1 MTEDEWVKD
10 AYGEV
15 NKVTVQPFENTVM
28 TWNLQKLIFIK
39 QSWIVCDLKL
49 KLKVSTWT
57 S

>member
-10 AYGEV
+10 AYGEG

-39 QSWIVCDLKL
+39 QS
-49 KLKVSTWT
+49 
-57 S
+57 